1 MSAAVPAAAVMI
13 FAIAWFALSIIV
25 GMFFEYRDR
34 IAAALTMEPMP
45 GDQRYRAGQPVE
57 RR

>member
-1 MSAAVPAAAVMI
+1 MSAAIPAGAVLI
-13 FAIAWFALSIIV
+13 FAIAWFALALMV

-45 GDQRYRAGQPVE
+45 DEQRYRAGQPVE